1 MIPPHELKNKQFAVG
16 FRGYNPAE
24 VDAHIEF
31 LIEKYTE
38 VYKANLELDKQLADA
53 KERLEQLSD
62 EEQAIRKTL
71 VKAQKMGEAIVKQS
85 QDKADNVILKIRE
98 RSEEIIAETEKKLAA
113 EKQAI
118 EQLRASADEFREK
131 LLNLYV
137 EQLKF
142 IKETQNGEV
151 EEVIESIPEGKEL
164 TKQLLNIPKDED
176 YDITEAPEA
185 EASEDAENTE
195 NI

>member
-185 EASEDAENTE
+185 EASEDVENTE